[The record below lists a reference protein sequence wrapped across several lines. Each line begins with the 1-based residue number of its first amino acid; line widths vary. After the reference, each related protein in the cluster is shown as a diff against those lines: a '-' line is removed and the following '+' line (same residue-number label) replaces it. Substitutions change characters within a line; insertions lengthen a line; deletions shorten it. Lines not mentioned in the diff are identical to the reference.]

1 MNYKFKILINTLMFV
16 LIIEVFSSSYELL
29 TISFY
34 MPVSTNNDGLVSE
47 NIHIF
52 NQLLTNLKDKHK
64 INVND
69 RKELSNILND
79 LEKDMAL
86 YDMTVI
92 KDAKKIASDF
102 FITGIIYHESHV
114 KVLLR
119 IIEVKTAKLIG
130 IINKQIIEIPKSDYE
145 IISVINEYSKVKQS
159 FHSIIFAPFK
169 DNSYKRE
176 YKGKEFIFYDLIA
189 DSLIKNSSFAISVV
203 DRSEISR
210 ILSEQSLNLSGI
222 DGSDDYIKSLR
233 LTGADLIIFC
243 SIQKSG
249 NKIRISSRAINPT
262 DGSIAFSIFN
272 DSSVGNEEKLCVEVG
287 KQICNK
293 IYEEIQR

>member
-1 MNYKFKILINTLMFV
+1 
-16 LIIEVFSSSYELL
+16 
-29 TISFY
+29 

-47 NIHIF
+47 NIDIF
-52 NQLLTNLKDKHK
+52 NQLLNNLKNKHK
-64 INVND
+64 ININD
-69 RKELSNILND
+69 RKEFSNILND

-86 YDMTVI
+86 YDMTII
-92 KDAKKIASDF
+92 KDAKKITSDF
-102 FITGIIYHESHV
+102 FITGIIYHESDV

-119 IIEVKTAKLIG
+119 IIDVKTAKLVG
-130 IINKQIIEIPKSDYE
+130 IINKKINEIPKSDYE
-145 IISVINEYSKVKQS
+145 IISIINEYSKVKQS
-159 FHSIIFAPFK
+159 IHSIIFAPFK

-222 DGSDDYIKSLR
+222 DSSDDYLKSLR

-249 NKIRISSRAINPT
+249 NKIRISARAINPT
-262 DGSIAFSIFN
+262 NGSIAFSIFN

-287 KQICNK
+287 KQICYK